1 MQILNAIQGSSE
13 WHAHRAQ
20 SLNAS
25 DAPAMMGCSPY
36 KTRAQLV
43 REMATG
49 VTPEVDPATQRRFD
63 DGHRFEA
70 LARPL
75 AEQII
80 GEELFPVVGF
90 VDGPRGRR
98 LSASFDGLTM
108 DESTAFEHKSLNDD
122 LRRTFDDI
130 ETIAPEHRENS
141 AMKSLPL
148 HYRVQME
155 MQLAVSGAE
164 RVLFMA
170 SKWSWDERHN
180 EYVPDDYRH
189 CWYASDPALRQQIMD
204 GWAQLLQDVSAYQS
218 GNEQPALVLEQAR
231 TPETLPALLIEV
243 SGRVTRSNLEPFKL
257 HALEV
262 IGGIKTD
269 LQNDQDFAD
278 AEATVKWLK
287 ADVADQLK
295 AAKAHAQ
302 AQMTDVDALFR
313 AIDDIVA
320 AADSKRLQLEKLVKV
335 RKDEIRASLIGKA
348 QQALD
353 AHVEELNKRMPQP
366 WLNRIMGGFTDVI
379 RGKRSLTSMQDAIDG
394 ELARCKLEAGQLAG
408 RLQDNA
414 KALIDDGGRD
424 WMALFADF
432 KATGLKPAEDF
443 AAIAAQRIAQH
454 KAAEEERRRAEAEA
468 KARADAALQ
477 AAATAAPAPV
487 ATPAPAAQSPQAT
500 AAVSKPVADDGA
512 RLKLGEIN
520 ARISPLSITADG
532 LAQLGFQHVA
542 TEKSAKLYRACDFA
556 AICAAMENHLRCARE
571 EIAA

>member
-1 MQILNAIQGSSE
+1 MQIINVIQGSPE
-13 WHAHRAQ
+13 WRAHRAQ

-36 KTRAQLV
+36 KTRAQLM

-49 VTPEVDPATQRRFD
+49 VTPEVDLATQRRFA

-90 VDGPRGRR
+90 VDGPGGRR

-155 MQLAVSGAE
+155 QQLAVSGAE

-170 SKWSWDERHN
+170 SKWSWDEQYN

-189 CWYASDPALRQQIMD
+189 CWYASDPALRQRIMD
-204 GWAQLLQDVSAYQS
+204 GWAQLLQEVAAYKP
-218 GNEQPALVLEQAR
+218 EQEQAALVLEQSR

-243 SGRVTRSNLEPFKL
+243 SGSVTRSNLEPFKA
-257 HALEV
+257 HALAV
-262 IGGIKTD
+262 IAEIKTD
-269 LQNDQDFAD
+269 LQDDQDFAD

-287 ADVADQLK
+287 ADVAEQLK

-353 AHVEELNKRMPQP
+353 AHVAELNKRMPQP
-366 WLNRIMGGFTDVI
+366 WLNRIMGSFIDVI

-394 ELARCKLEAGQLAG
+394 ELARCKIEAGELAG

-414 KALIDDGGRD
+414 KALIDDDGRD
-424 WMALFADF
+424 WMFLFADF
-432 KATGLKPAEDF
+432 KVDGLKPAEDF

-468 KARADAALQ
+468 KARADAAMQ

-487 ATPAPAAQSPQAT
+487 ATPAPVAQSPRAT
-500 AAVSKPVADDGA
+500 AANFKPDADDGG
-512 RLKLGEIN
+512 RIKLGEIQ
-520 ARISPLSITADG
+520 ARIAPLSITAAG
-532 LAQLGFQHVA
+532 LAQLGFAHVGSEGA
-542 TEKSAKLYRACDFA
+542 SKLYRACDFA

>member
-1 MQILNAIQGSSE
+1 MQIINAIQGSPE

-49 VTPEVDPATQRRFD
+49 VTPEVDPATQRRFE

-90 VDGPRGRR
+90 VDGPGGRR

-108 DESTAFEHKSLNDD
+108 MEDVAYEHKTLNAD
-122 LRRTFDDI
+122 LREVMQDGSDG
-130 ETIAPEHRENS
+130 S
-141 AMKSLPL
+141 ALPL
-148 HYRVQME
+148 HYRAQME
-155 MQLAVSGAE
+155 QQLAVSGAE
-164 RVLFMA
+164 RVLFVA
-170 SKWSWDERHN
+170 SAWRWDSDAEAYLLT
-180 EYVPDDYRH
+180 EMRH
-189 CWYASDPALRQQIMD
+189 CWYTGDPALRKQIVT
-204 GWAQLLQDVSAYQS
+204 GWEVLLQEVAEYKPEQ
-218 GNEQPALVLEQAR
+218 EQPAMVLEQAR

-243 SGRVTRSNLEPFKL
+243 SGSVTRSNLEPFKA
-257 HALEV
+257 HALAV
-262 IGGIKTD
+262 IAEIKTD
-269 LQNDQDFAD
+269 LQDDQDFAD

-287 ADVADQLK
+287 ADVAEQLK

-320 AADSKRLQLEKLVKV
+320 AADGKRLQLEKLVKV
-335 RKDEIRASLIGKA
+335 RKDEIRAGLIGKA

-353 AHVEELNKRMPQP
+353 AHVAELNKRMPQP
-366 WLNRIMGGFTDVI
+366 WLNRIMGAFIDVI

-394 ELARCKLEAGQLAG
+394 ELARCRIEAGELAG

-414 KALIDDGGRD
+414 KALIDDDGRD
-424 WMALFADF
+424 WMFLFADF
-432 KATGLKPAEDF
+432 ATVGLKPAEDF

-454 KAAEEERRRAEAEA
+454 KAAEVERKRAE
-468 KARADAALQ
+468 AALQ
-477 AAATAAPAPV
+477 AAATAVPAPA
-487 ATPAPAAQSPQAT
+487 ATPAPVAQSPQAT
-500 AAVSKPVADDGA
+500 AAPSKPVADDGG
-512 RLKLGEIN
+512 RIKLGEIN
-520 ARISPLSITADG
+520 ARIAPLSISADG
-532 LAQLGFQHVA
+532 LAQLGFPHVA
-542 TEKSAKLYRACDFA
+542 TEKSAKLYRACDFD
-556 AICAAMENHLRCARE
+556 AICAAIVKHVRFVRE

>member
-1 MQILNAIQGSSE
+1 MQIINAIQGSPE

-49 VTPEVDPATQRRFD
+49 VTPEVDPATQRRFE

-90 VDGPRGRR
+90 VDGPGGRR

-108 DESTAFEHKSLNDD
+108 MEDVAYEHKTLNAD
-122 LRRTFDDI
+122 LREVMQDGSDG
-130 ETIAPEHRENS
+130 S
-141 AMKSLPL
+141 ALPL
-148 HYRVQME
+148 HYRAQME
-155 MQLAVSGAE
+155 QQLAVSGAE
-164 RVLFMA
+164 RVLFVA
-170 SKWSWDERHN
+170 SAWRWDSDAEAYLLT
-180 EYVPDDYRH
+180 EMRH
-189 CWYASDPALRQQIMD
+189 CWYTGDPALRKQIMD

-218 GNEQPALVLEQAR
+218 GNEQPAMVLEQAR
-231 TPETLPALLIEV
+231 TPENLPALLIEV
-243 SGRVTRSNLEPFKL
+243 SGSVTRSNLEPFKA
-257 HALEV
+257 HALAV
-262 IGGIKTD
+262 IAEIKTD
-269 LQNDQDFAD
+269 LQDDQDFAD

-287 ADVADQLK
+287 ADVAEQLK

-302 AQMTDVDALFR
+302 AQMHDVDVLFR

-335 RKDEIRASLIGKA
+335 RKDEIRASIISAA

-353 AHVEELNKRMPQP
+353 AHVAELNKRMPQP
-366 WLNRIMGGFTDVI
+366 WLNRIMGAFIDVI

-394 ELARCKLEAGQLAG
+394 ELARCRIEANELAG

-414 KALIDDGGRD
+414 KALIGDDGRD
-424 WMALFADF
+424 WMFLFADF
-432 KATGLKPAEDF
+432 ATVGLKPAEDF

-454 KAAEEERRRAEAEA
+454 KAAEVERQRAETEA

-477 AAATAAPAPV
+477 AAATAVPAPA
-487 ATPAPAAQSPQAT
+487 ATPAPVAQSPQAT
-500 AAVSKPVADDGA
+500 AAPSKPVADDGG
-512 RLKLGEIN
+512 RIKLGEIQ
-520 ARISPLSITADG
+520 ARIAPLSITAAG
-532 LAQLGFQHVA
+532 LAQLGFAHVGA
-542 TEKSAKLYRACDFA
+542 EGASKLYRACDFA
-556 AICAAMENHLRCARE
+556 AICAAMENHLRGVRE

>member
-1 MQILNAIQGSSE
+1 MQIVNAPQGSAE

-36 KTRAQLV
+36 KSRGELV
-43 REMATG
+43 RQMAAG

-75 AEQII
+75 AEGII
-80 GEELFPVVGF
+80 GEELYPVVGYIELTE
-90 VDGPRGRR
+90 GKR
-98 LSASFDGLTM
+98 LSASFDGLTLAG
-108 DESTAFEHKSLNDD
+108 DIAFEHKTLNAD
-122 LRRTFDDI
+122 LREIMQDGCDGS
-130 ETIAPEHRENS
+130 N
-141 AMKSLPL
+141 LPL

-155 MQLAVSGAE
+155 QQLAVSGAE
-164 RVLFMA
+164 RVLFVA
-170 SKWSWDERHN
+170 SAWRWDSDAEAYLPT
-180 EYVPDDYRH
+180 EMRH
-189 CWYASDPALRQQIMD
+189 CWYASDPALRKQVIESWSVIIED
-204 GWAQLLQDVSAYQS
+204 AAAYQP
-218 GNEQPALVLEQAR
+218 GNEQSALALEQAR

-243 SGRVTRSNLEPFKL
+243 SGSVTRSNLEPFKL

-287 ADVADQLK
+287 VDVADQLK

-302 AQMTDVDALFR
+302 AQMTDVDTLFR
-313 AIDDIVA
+313 AIDDIVS

-353 AHVEELNKRMPQP
+353 AHVAELNKRMPQP
-366 WLNRIMGGFTDVI
+366 WLNRITGGFIDVI
-379 RGKRSLTSMQDAIDG
+379 RGKRSLTSMQDAIDA
-394 ELARCKLEAGQLAG
+394 ELARCKIEANELAG

-414 KALIDDGGRD
+414 AALRDDEGRD
-424 WMALFADF
+424 WMFLFADF
-432 KATGLKPAEDF
+432 KVAGLKPTEDF
-443 AAIAAQRIAQH
+443 RAIAAQRIQLH
-454 KAAEEERRRAEAEA
+454 KDAEA
-468 KARADAALQ
+468 KRRQAEEDAA
-477 AAATAAPAPV
+477 AAAEQAVLFAAAKPEPAPEPEPL
-487 ATPAPAAQSPQAT
+487 APAPAAIRKT
-500 AAVSKPVADDGA
+500 AHSDDDGQ

-520 ARISPLSITADG
+520 ALLAPISITADG
-532 LAQLGFQHVA
+532 LAELGFAEVA
-542 TEKSAKLYRACDFA
+542 RDKSARLYRACDLPK
-556 AICAAMENHLRCARE
+556 ICDAVVDRVISARIKFEQRKESE
-571 EIAA
+571 E

>member
-1 MQILNAIQGSSE
+1 MQIINAIQGSPE

-63 DGHRFEA
+63 DGHRYEA

-80 GEELFPVVGF
+80 GEELFPVVGS
-90 VDGPRGRR
+90 VDGPGGRR

-108 DESTAFEHKSLNDD
+108 MEDVAYEHKTLNAD
-122 LRRTFDDI
+122 LREVMQDGSDG
-130 ETIAPEHRENS
+130 S
-141 AMKSLPL
+141 ALPL
-148 HYRVQME
+148 HYRAQME
-155 MQLAVSGAE
+155 QQLAVSGAE
-164 RVLFMA
+164 RVLFVA
-170 SKWSWDERHN
+170 SAWRWDSDAEAYLLT
-180 EYVPDDYRH
+180 EMRH
-189 CWYASDPALRQQIMD
+189 CWYTGDPALRKQIVT
-204 GWAQLLQDVSAYQS
+204 GWEVLLQEVAEYKPEQ
-218 GNEQPALVLEQAR
+218 EQPALVLEQAR

-243 SGRVTRSNLEPFKL
+243 SGSVTRSNLEPFKA
-257 HALEV
+257 HALAV
-262 IGGIKTD
+262 IAEIKTD
-269 LQNDQDFAD
+269 LQDDQDFAD

-287 ADVADQLK
+287 ADVAEQLK

-353 AHVEELNKRMPQP
+353 AHVAELNKRMPQP
-366 WLNRIMGGFTDVI
+366 WLNRIMGAFIDVI

-394 ELARCKLEAGQLAG
+394 ELARCRIEAGELAG

-414 KALIDDGGRD
+414 KALIDDDGRD
-424 WMALFADF
+424 WMFLFADF
-432 KATGLKPAEDF
+432 ATVGLKPAEDF

-454 KAAEEERRRAEAEA
+454 KAAEVERKRAEAEA

-477 AAATAAPAPV
+477 AAATAVPAPA
-487 ATPAPAAQSPQAT
+487 ATPAPVAQSPQAT
-500 AAVSKPVADDGA
+500 AAPSKPVADDGG
-512 RLKLGEIN
+512 RIKLGEIQ
-520 ARISPLSITADG
+520 ARIAPLSITADG
-532 LAQLGFQHVA
+532 LAQLGFAYVA
-542 TEKSAKLYRACDFA
+542 TDKSAKLYRACDFD
-556 AICAAMENHLRCARE
+556 AICAAMEKHLRSVRE
-571 EIAA
+571 EITA

>member
-1 MQILNAIQGSSE
+1 MQIINAIQGSPE

-36 KTRAQLV
+36 KTRAQLM

-49 VTPEVDPATQRRFD
+49 VTPEVDLATQRRFA

-90 VDGPRGRR
+90 VDGPGGRR

-108 DESTAFEHKSLNDD
+108 MEDVAYEHKTLNAD
-122 LRRTFDDI
+122 LREVMQDGSDG
-130 ETIAPEHRENS
+130 S
-141 AMKSLPL
+141 ALPL
-148 HYRVQME
+148 HYRAQME
-155 MQLAVSGAE
+155 QQLAVSGAE
-164 RVLFMA
+164 RVLFVA
-170 SKWSWDERHN
+170 SAWRWDSDAEAYLLT
-180 EYVPDDYRH
+180 EMRH
-189 CWYASDPALRQQIMD
+189 CWYTGDPALRKQIVT
-204 GWAQLLQDVSAYQS
+204 GWEVLLQEVAEYKPEQ
-218 GNEQPALVLEQAR
+218 EQPALVLEQAR
-231 TPETLPALLIEV
+231 TPENLPALLIEV
-243 SGRVTRSNLEPFKL
+243 SGSVTRSNLEPFKA
-257 HALEV
+257 HALAV
-262 IGGIKTD
+262 IAEIKTD
-269 LQNDQDFAD
+269 LQDDQDFAD

-287 ADVADQLK
+287 ADVAEQLK

-302 AQMTDVDALFR
+302 AQMHDVDVLFR

-335 RKDEIRASLIGKA
+335 RKDEIRASIISAA

-353 AHVEELNKRMPQP
+353 AHVAELNNRMPRP
-366 WLNRIMGGFTDVI
+366 WLNRIMGAFIDVI
-379 RGKRSLTSMQDAIDG
+379 RGKRSLTSMQDAIDA
-394 ELARCKLEAGQLAG
+394 ELARCRIEAGELAG

-414 KALIDDGGRD
+414 KALIDDDGRD
-424 WMALFADF
+424 WMLLFADF
-432 KATGLKPAEDF
+432 ATVGLKPAEDF

-454 KAAEEERRRAEAEA
+454 KAAEVERKRAEAEA

-477 AAATAAPAPV
+477 AAATAVPAPAATPAPV
-487 ATPAPAAQSPQAT
+487 AKSPRAT
-500 AAVSKPVADDGA
+500 AAHSMPVADDGG
-512 RLKLGEIN
+512 RIKLGEIQ
-520 ARISPLSITADG
+520 ARIAPLSITAAG
-532 LAQLGFQHVA
+532 LAQLGFAHVGA
-542 TEKSAKLYRACDFA
+542 EGASKLYRACDFA
-556 AICAAMENHLRCARE
+556 AICAAMENHLRGVRE

>member
-1 MQILNAIQGSSE
+1 MQIVNAPQGSAE

-36 KTRAQLV
+36 KSRGELV
-43 REMATG
+43 RQMAAG

-75 AEQII
+75 AEGII
-80 GEELFPVVGF
+80 GEELYPVVGYIELTE
-90 VDGPRGRR
+90 GKR
-98 LSASFDGLTM
+98 LSASFDGLTLAG
-108 DESTAFEHKSLNDD
+108 DIAFEHKTLNAD
-122 LRRTFDDI
+122 LREIMQDGCDGS
-130 ETIAPEHRENS
+130 N
-141 AMKSLPL
+141 LPL

-155 MQLAVSGAE
+155 QQLAVSGAE
-164 RVLFMA
+164 RVLFVA
-170 SKWSWDERHN
+170 SAWRWDSDAEAYLLT
-180 EYVPDDYRH
+180 EMRH
-189 CWYASDPALRQQIMD
+189 CWYTSDPALRKQVIESWSVIIED
-204 GWAQLLQDVSAYQS
+204 AAAYQP
-218 GNEQPALVLEQAR
+218 GNEQPALVLEPAR

-243 SGRVTRSNLEPFKL
+243 SGSVTRSNLEPFKL

-335 RKDEIRASLIGKA
+335 RKDEIRANIIGTA

-353 AHVEELNKRMPQP
+353 QHVAELNKRMPQP
-366 WLNRIMGGFTDVI
+366 WLNRIMGGFIDVI
-379 RGKRSLTSMQDAIDG
+379 RGKRSLTSMQDAIDA
-394 ELARCKLEAGQLAG
+394 ELARCKIEANELAG

-414 KALIDDGGRD
+414 AALRDDEGRD
-424 WMALFADF
+424 WMLLFADF
-432 KATGLKPAEDF
+432 ATTGLKPAADF
-443 AAIAAQRIAQH
+443 QAIAAQRIQLH
-454 KAAEEERRRAEAEA
+454 KDAEA
-468 KARADAALQ
+468 KRRQAEEDAA
-477 AAATAAPAPV
+477 AAAEQAVLFAAAKPEPAPEPEPL
-487 ATPAPAAQSPQAT
+487 APAPAAIRKT
-500 AAVSKPVADDGA
+500 AHSDDDGQ

-520 ARISPLSITADG
+520 ALLAPISITADG
-532 LAQLGFQHVA
+532 LAELGFTEVA
-542 TEKSAKLYRACDFA
+542 RDKSARLYRACDLPR
-556 AICAAMENHLRCARE
+556 ICDAVVDRVISARIKFE
-571 EIAA
+571 QQLKETT

>member
-1 MQILNAIQGSSE
+1 MQIINVIQGSPE

-49 VTPEVDPATQRRFD
+49 VTPEVDPATQRRFA

-90 VDGPRGRR
+90 VDGPGGCR

-108 DESTAFEHKSLNDD
+108 DEFTAFEHKSLNDD

-148 HYRVQME
+148 HYRIQME
-155 MQLAVSGAE
+155 QQLAVSGAE
-164 RVLFMA
+164 RVLFVA
-170 SKWSWDERHN
+170 SAWRWDSDAEAYLLT
-180 EYVPDDYRH
+180 EMRH
-189 CWYASDPALRQQIMD
+189 CWYTGDPALRKQIVT
-204 GWAQLLQDVSAYQS
+204 GWEVLLQEVAEYKPEQ
-218 GNEQPALVLEQAR
+218 EQPALVLEQAR

-243 SGRVTRSNLEPFKL
+243 SGSVTRSNLEPFKA
-257 HALEV
+257 HALAV
-262 IGGIKTD
+262 IAEIKTD
-269 LQNDQDFAD
+269 LQDDQDFAD

-287 ADVADQLK
+287 SDVAEQLK

-313 AIDDIVA
+313 AIDDVVA

-353 AHVEELNKRMPQP
+353 AHVAELNKRMPQP
-366 WLNRIMGGFTDVI
+366 WLNRIMGAFIDVI

-394 ELARCKLEAGQLAG
+394 ELARCKIDTSAIADRLEIN
-408 RLQDNA
+408 R
-414 KALIDDGGRD
+414 KALTDAEGRD
-424 WMALFADF
+424 WMFLFADF
-432 KATGLKPAEDF
+432 ATVGLKPAADF
-443 AAIAAQRIAQH
+443 QAIAAQRIAQH

-477 AAATAAPAPV
+477 SAATAAPALAATQAPV
-487 ATPAPAAQSPQAT
+487 AQSPKAAASTTKTAT
-500 AAVSKPVADDGA
+500 DDGA

-520 ARISPLSITADG
+520 ARISPLSIAADG
-532 LAQLGFQHVA
+532 LAQLGFPHVA
-542 TEKSAKLYRACDFA
+542 TEKSAKLYRACDFD
-556 AICAAMENHLRCARE
+556 AICAAMEKHLRSVRE
-571 EIAA
+571 EITA